1 MGGETEVVAETGTAA
16 EALTRIPVT
25 RPAVAALTD
34 QERRFAAVQPVKGLV
49 RV

>member
-1 MGGETEVVAETGTAA
+1 MGGTGTTA

-34 QERRFAAVQPVKGLV
+34 REHRFAEVRPVEGLF